1 MTNYNLIIPDIHQ
14 NLDRLNQILASEDA
28 KSAKEIIFLGD
39 YFDSFDY
46 DFYTP
51 EMCKFLNKNIDNDRY
66 TFLIGNHDA
75 HYLTKV
81 KQYVCSGWS
90 FQKQSIVDVTLD
102 KAFLRKIKPFKY
114 EKIAGKHFLFSHAG
128 LHPSFTPF
136 CFDEMLKGS
145 SGYSIVETEPV
156 KEWFLYKER
165 EIKDSIFMNEY
176 NVWLGAGKDR
186 GGWEIHGGVT
196 WMDWCSFREIE
207 FLNQIVGHSTHSRPQ
222 SYNTPQG
229 DINLNLDT
237 NLKHYAKIDLDT
249 AEVEVMSIVGRVA

>member
-14 NLDRLNQILASEDA
+14 NLDRLNQILSTEDA
-28 KSAKEIIFLGD
+28 KNAKEIIFLGD

-46 DFYTP
+46 DFNTK
-51 EMCKFLNKNIDNDRY
+51 EMCNFLNKNVNNDRY
-66 TFLIGNHDA
+66 TFLLGNHDA

-81 KQYVCSGWS
+81 NKYRCSGWS
-90 FQKQSIVDVTLD
+90 FQKQSIVDTTLD
-102 KAFLRKIKPFKY
+102 KAFLRKIKPFRY

-136 CFDEMLKGS
+136 CFNEMLKGS
-145 SGYSIVETEPV
+145 SGYDIVETEPV
-156 KEWFLYKER
+156 KEWFLYKEQ

-176 NVWLGAGKDR
+176 NTWLGAGKDR
-186 GGWEIHGGVT
+186 GGWETHGGVT
-196 WMDWCSFREIE
+196 WMDWCSLREIE
-207 FLNQIVGHSTHSRPQ
+207 FLNQIVGHSTYSRPQ

-249 AEVEVMSIVGRVA
+249 AEVEVMSIVGRVD